1 VIVVLA
7 SLVAVVAFA
16 AIHLFAGTLRLVDTM
31 PRARGLSLAGGVS
44 VAYVC
49 VRLLPE
55 LAAAEDVVRGAARE
69 PLALLE
75 HHVYLLALAGL
86 VTFYGLERTAR
97 LSRQSQEEAG
107 AEQVTTG
114 PVFWLQ
120 IATFALYNAIIG
132 YLLLHRVDPGAR
144 SLVLFVVAIGLHLF
158 VVDHALHGHNPGRYD
173 RAGRFVLMGAV
184 VAGWIV
190 GMLWSVSEVAL
201 AVLTAFL
208 GGGVLLNVLKEE
220 LPDERQSRF
229 WAFALGAA
237 AYAIILLVH

>member
-1 VIVVLA
+1 VTVVLT
-7 SLVAVVAFA
+7 SLAAALAFA
-16 AIHLFAGTLRLVDTM
+16 AIHLFAGTLRLIDAM
-31 PRARGLSLAGGVS
+31 PRSRGLSLAGGVS

-55 LAAAEDVVRGAARE
+55 LAAAEDVVRRVVRE
-69 PLALLE
+69 PLAFLE

-97 LSRQSQEEAG
+97 LSRQSEEAAG
-107 AEQVTTG
+107 GEQVTSG

-120 IATFALYNAIIG
+120 ITTFAVYNAIIG

-158 VVDHALHGHNPGRYD
+158 VVDHALHGHNPGRYE
-173 RAGRFVLMGAV
+173 RAGRFVLAGAV

-229 WAFALGAA
+229 WAFALGAT
-237 AYAIILLVH
+237 AYAVILLAR